1 VSTIDLDGLL
11 GEIAPEAP
19 CGEDLEYDAAFIDI
33 GEKIKGTP
41 ERQIGNTIEPAEPP
55 NWKEVRKDL
64 LALFKRTRDLRLI
77 VFLARTLLH
86 TDGLVGFRDSLTLL
100 DGAVRGYW
108 PSIHPLMDPDDDN
121 DPTQR
126 VNILMGLCDFETVLS
141 PLALTPLV
149 ESRALGRFSLR
160 DVQIATGKLAPPKDS
175 PAPEASA
182 IQAAFMDADLASLE
196 ATARALADGLSLLT
210 AIEAFVTDQVG
221 VGNAPNFTPA
231 RTVLKDIQHE
241 FSEYARPRNV
251 GLHAVQPIEATLEG
265 GLVGEEGAAAAPGT
279 AAPAATVQ
287 LAAVNNRQDVLR
299 ALDLICDYYARS
311 EPSSPVPLFLQ
322 RAKRLVS
329 KDFMEILMDLA
340 PDSLPQLEVIK
351 GKDA

>member
-1 VSTIDLDGLL
+1 MSIIDWDGLPR
-11 GEIAPEAP
+11 EISPEAP

-33 GEKIKGTP
+33 NEQIKGTP
-41 ERQIGNTIEPAEPP
+41 ERQAGKTIEPAQPP
-55 NWKEVRKDL
+55 NWKAVRQDL

-77 VFLARTLLH
+77 IFLARTLLH
-86 TDGLVGFRDSLTLL
+86 TDGFVGFHASLVLL
-100 DGAVRGYW
+100 DGAVRDYW

-141 PLALTPLV
+141 PLALVPLV
-149 ESRALGRFSLR
+149 ESRALGKFGLR
-160 DVQIATGKLAPPKDS
+160 DVQIATGKLTPPKDS
-175 PAPEASA
+175 PVPEASA
-182 IQAAFMDADLASLE
+182 IQAAFMDADLQSLE
-196 ATARALADGLSLLT
+196 ATARALAESLSLLT
-210 AIEAFVTDQVG
+210 AIETFVTDRVG

-231 RTVLKDIQHE
+231 RTLLKEIQYE

-251 GLHAVQPIEATLEG
+251 GLHAVQPAEPEG
-265 GLVGEEGAAAAPGT
+265 DAMSEGAAASPG
-279 AAPAATVQ
+279 AAAQAPAVQ

-299 ALDLICDYYARS
+299 ALDLICDYYARC

-322 RAKRLVS
+322 RAKRLVP

-340 PDSLPQLEVIK
+340 PDSLPQLEIIK
-351 GKDA
+351 GKEA